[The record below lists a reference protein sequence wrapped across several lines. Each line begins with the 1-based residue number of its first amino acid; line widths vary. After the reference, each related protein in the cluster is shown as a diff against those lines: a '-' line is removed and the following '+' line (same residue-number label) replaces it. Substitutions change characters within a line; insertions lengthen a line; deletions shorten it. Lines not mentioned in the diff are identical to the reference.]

1 MRFITIFS
9 FLILGCSIFPKQ
21 ETLLAKHKRTNGDE
35 IGIYQVSMGATTN
48 DVIQVRKKNQNKVLW
63 VSENYNCLKHSM
75 LISDSILQLALTDTG
90 FNNYSNPIDTIN
102 VMLR

>member
-1 MRFITIFS
+1 
-9 FLILGCSIFPKQ
+9 
-21 ETLLAKHKRTNGDE
+21 LLAKHKRTNGDE